1 MSKVNLKYVF
11 YFLVISLSAYL
22 LVNTLILNSSNKI
35 EDFSVIRPINVQNSS
50 IRGDISNTPP
60 ASFNYEL
67 SAVRLG
73 DENTSVIVKKG
84 GKEYVVQINELL
96 ENKYKLI
103 QVDKSVI
110 IFEFQGKK
118 FTINNRFSMN
128 NFFKKSLLVTT
139 LCAFFIVHAQETFI
153 LNYEDVDIKKV
164 TQDIANFSKK
174 TIILDPR
181 VKGKVTI
188 FSNSL
193 LSSDEVWDV
202 YLRTIQVN
210 GFSALNDENF
220 VRIVPE
226 NEATRDQNSG
236 ESGGEFI
243 TRVIELKNRSSVE
256 LLPLIKP
263 IAGRQANVSSIASIN
278 SLLIVDRKSNVE
290 RITEVVKSLDED
302 NTASVT
308 IVDLKNLSSVE
319 AVRILEKLKSQNN
332 PTINNFAAISFSAS
346 NSVIVSANSI
356 TTNIIK
362 ETLQQLDA
370 DAISEGSVAVIYL
383 KYANAEEVAGIVS
396 SIASRFISSESE
408 KPIVT
413 YHAPTNS
420 VVVSSDESN
429 IATIKNLISKLDIR
443 RAQVLVEAIVVE
455 LSETAARSLGV
466 ETIFAGAEDGEIPI
480 GITRFQNGTG
490 PDLLGLTGSA
500 IESGDNAN
508 FSNIAANSLLNSQ
521 GIIAG
526 IGRISED
533 DDSMIAIIN
542 AIDADKNSNILTTTS
557 LLAMDN
563 EEASTVIGQEI
574 PITTGESLGSNNTNP
589 FRTTSREEVGIKL
602 SIKPQINE
610 GNSVILEIKQEVSGV
625 AGPLTGTTDLI
636 TNKRTI
642 ETTVLVDN
650 NQIIVL
656 GGLVDEDIQEDIQ
669 RVPVLGSI
677 PILGK
682 LFQSSSESKVKK
694 NLMVFLRP
702 KILVD
707 SESVSQISTEKYN
720 FIKAEQLLKQQSKLI
735 DLTED
740 K

>member
-1 MSKVNLKYVF
+1 
-11 YFLVISLSAYL
+11 
-22 LVNTLILNSSNKI
+22 
-35 EDFSVIRPINVQNSS
+35 
-50 IRGDISNTPP
+50 
-60 ASFNYEL
+60 
-67 SAVRLG
+67 
-73 DENTSVIVKKG
+73 
-84 GKEYVVQINELL
+84 
-96 ENKYKLI
+96 
-103 QVDKSVI
+103 
-110 IFEFQGKK
+110 
-118 FTINNRFSMN
+118 MN

-139 LCAFFIVHAQETFI
+139 LCAFFVVQAQETFI

-188 FSNSL
+188 FSNSS

-226 NEATRDQNSG
+226 NEATRDQNYG

-278 SLLIVDRKSNVE
+278 SLLVVDRKSNVE
-290 RITEVVKSLDED
+290 RITEVVQSLDED

-332 PTINNFAAISFSAS
+332 PTINNFVAISFSAS

-362 ETLQQLDA
+362 ETLQQLDD

-602 SIKPQINE
+602 SVKPQINE

-677 PILGK
+677 PVLGK

-720 FIKAEQLLKQQSKLI
+720 FIKAEQLLKQQSNLI
-735 DLTED
+735 DLTKD

>member
-1 MSKVNLKYVF
+1 
-11 YFLVISLSAYL
+11 
-22 LVNTLILNSSNKI
+22 
-35 EDFSVIRPINVQNSS
+35 
-50 IRGDISNTPP
+50 
-60 ASFNYEL
+60 
-67 SAVRLG
+67 
-73 DENTSVIVKKG
+73 
-84 GKEYVVQINELL
+84 
-96 ENKYKLI
+96 
-103 QVDKSVI
+103 
-110 IFEFQGKK
+110 
-118 FTINNRFSMN
+118 MN

-139 LCAFFIVHAQETFI
+139 LCAFFVVQAQETFI

-188 FSNSL
+188 FSNSS

-278 SLLIVDRKSNVE
+278 SLLVVDRKSNVE
-290 RITEVVKSLDED
+290 RITEVVQSLDED

-332 PTINNFAAISFSAS
+332 PTINNFVAISFSAS

-362 ETLQQLDA
+362 ETLQQLDD

-413 YHAPTNS
+413 HHAPTNS

-602 SIKPQINE
+602 SVKPQINE

-656 GGLVDEDIQEDIQ
+656 GGLIDEDIQEDIQ

-677 PILGK
+677 PVLGK

-720 FIKAEQLLKQQSKLI
+720 FIKAEQLLKQQSNLI
-735 DLTED
+735 DLTKD

>member
-1 MSKVNLKYVF
+1 M
-11 YFLVISLSAYL
+11 
-22 LVNTLILNSSNKI
+22 NS
-35 EDFSVIRPINVQNSS
+35 
-50 IRGDISNTPP
+50 
-60 ASFNYEL
+60 
-67 SAVRLG
+67 
-73 DENTSVIVKKG
+73 
-84 GKEYVVQINELL
+84 
-96 ENKYKLI
+96 
-103 QVDKSVI
+103 
-110 IFEFQGKK
+110 
-118 FTINNRFSMN
+118 
-128 NFFKKSLLVTT
+128 FFKKSLLVTT
-139 LCAFFIVHAQETFI
+139 LCAFFVVQSQETFI

-188 FSNSL
+188 FSNSS

-278 SLLIVDRKSNVE
+278 SLLVVDRKSNVE
-290 RITEVVKSLDED
+290 RITEVVQSLDED

-332 PTINNFAAISFSAS
+332 PTINNFVAISFSAS

-362 ETLQQLDA
+362 ETLQQLDD

-602 SIKPQINE
+602 SVKPQINE

-677 PILGK
+677 PVLGK

-720 FIKAEQLLKQQSKLI
+720 FIKAEQFLKQQSKLI

>member
-1 MSKVNLKYVF
+1 M
-11 YFLVISLSAYL
+11 
-22 LVNTLILNSSNKI
+22 NKFI
-35 EDFSVIRPINVQNSS
+35 
-50 IRGDISNTPP
+50 
-60 ASFNYEL
+60 
-67 SAVRLG
+67 
-73 DENTSVIVKKG
+73 KK
-84 GKEYVVQINELL
+84 L
-96 ENKYKLI
+96 
-103 QVDKSVI
+103 
-110 IFEFQGKK
+110 
-118 FTINNRFSMN
+118 
-128 NFFKKSLLVTT
+128 
-139 LCAFFIVHAQETFI
+139 FFIFLCLAFSNIYAQDKFI
-153 LNYEDVDIKKV
+153 LNYDDVDIKKV

-188 FSNSL
+188 FSNSS
-193 LSSDEVWDV
+193 LSPDEVWDV

-226 NEATRDQNSG
+226 NEATRDDNLG
-236 ESGGEFI
+236 ESDIEFI
-243 TRVIELKNRSSVE
+243 TSVIELENRSSVE
-256 LLPLIKP
+256 LVPIIKP
-263 IAGRQANVSSIASIN
+263 IAGRQAYISSIDSIN
-278 SLLIVDRKSNVE
+278 SLLIVDRKTNVE
-290 RITEVVKSLDED
+290 RIEDLVYSLDED
-302 NTASVT
+302 NTANVT
-308 IVDLKNLSSVE
+308 ILDLENLSSVE
-319 AVRILEKLKSQNN
+319 AVRILEKLKSQDN
-332 PTINNFAAISFSAS
+332 PTINDFVAISFSAT
-346 NSVIVSANSI
+346 NSVILSANSV
-356 TTNIIK
+356 TTSIIS
-362 ETLQQLDA
+362 ETLQQLDG
-370 DAISEGSVAVIYL
+370 DAVNEGSVAVIYL
-383 KYANAEEVAGIVS
+383 KYAKAEEVASIVS
-396 SIASRFISSESE
+396 SVASSFISTESE
-408 KPIVT
+408 KPIIT

-420 VVVSSDESN
+420 VVISSNESN
-429 IATIKNLISKLDIR
+429 ISTIRNLISKLDIR

-466 ETIFAGAEDGEIPI
+466 ETVFAGAEDGEIPI
-480 GITRFQNGTG
+480 GITRFQNGSG

-500 IESGDNAN
+500 IESGENSN

-526 IGRISED
+526 FGRISED

-542 AIDADKNSNILTTTS
+542 AIDADQNSNILTTTS

-602 SIKPQINE
+602 SVKPQINE

-625 AGPLTGTTDLI
+625 AGPVSGTTDLI

-669 RVPVLGSI
+669 RVPVLGSLPLI
-677 PILGK
+677 GK

-720 FIKAEQLLKQQSKLI
+720 FIRAEQLIQQKSNLI

-740 K
+740 N